1 MNATNI
7 RGMLLAMLI
16 GAAMVAG
23 VLLAAPSRATTEQ
36 DYTYISLLENN
47 GVEVT
52 APQDAIFTARIICN
66 ELDAGRNWRLVMTEL
81 MTAADFDLDTAS
93 TIMAAA
99 IIAYCPQNDPTVEE
113 QNLT

>member
-1 MNATNI
+1 MNAMNV
-7 RGMLLAMLI
+7 RGMLLAILI

-36 DYTYISLLENN
+36 DYTYFSLLESN

-52 APQDAIFTARIICN
+52 APQDAIYTARIICN

-81 MTAADFDLDTAS
+81 MTAADFDLDMAS

-99 IIAYCPQNDPTVEE
+99 IIAYCPQHDPTQE
-113 QNLT
+113 QGRLA